1 MSQSQLQRDMVE
13 GNHCNKILSQPY
25 NMLRQAAHEPSCR

>member
-1 MSQSQLQRDMVE
+1 MSQSQLQRDIVE
-13 GNHCNKILSQPY
+13 GNHRNKISSQPH